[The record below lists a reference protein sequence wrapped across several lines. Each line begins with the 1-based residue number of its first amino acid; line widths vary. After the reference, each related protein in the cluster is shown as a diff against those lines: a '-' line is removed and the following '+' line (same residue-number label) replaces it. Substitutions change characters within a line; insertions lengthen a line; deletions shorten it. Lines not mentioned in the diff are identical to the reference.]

1 MKKLYI
7 TAAAAAL
14 FSAAALAAPQGF
26 NGGQGVAGGPQG
38 FNNAAPN
45 TVAAVK
51 SQAYD
56 DQIVT
61 LQGRLTKHLQKDH
74 YEFTDLQGNTIE
86 VELDDDQDWSNIAK
100 DQLIEI
106 VGEVDKDLL
115 SISIDVKRAV
125 PVQQ

>member
-7 TAAAAAL
+7 TAIAAAL

-26 NGGQGVAGGPQG
+26 DGKGVAGGPQG

-45 TVAAVK
+45 TVATVK
-51 SQAYD
+51 SNAYD

-74 YEFTDLQGNTIE
+74 YEFTDLEGNTIE
-86 VELDDDQDWSNIAK
+86 VELDDDHDWSNIAK